1 MTDKTVPHA
10 IERGIY
16 FLFANRRFCGNEPR
30 GRQPLDCGY
39 GQQPV
44 RSLRAPET
52 VQRHPSSGGR
62 GHGRSET
69 GPIRKY
75 RKHHRAVASA
85 TICSS
90 RCATASR
97 NRRRIRSGGSG
108 SRHSVRKWLYAA
120 ILNASA
126 SELNEATRSFNHAI
140 KVGSSSAWKSWKP
153 QYSRIW
159 AR

>member
-1 MTDKTVPHA
+1 MTDKTVSHA

-52 VQRHPSSGGR
+52 VQCHPSSEGR

-69 GPIRKY
+69 GLLGNTGNTSGPHLHFQVMDRPSALKTNGLPFVFDCFVLSSTVMGSIDGTRNNFSAGTPLPLQPIGTFERD
-75 RKHHRAVASA
+75 RLRLALDIIDIS
-85 TICSS
+85 
-90 RCATASR
+90 
-97 NRRRIRSGGSG
+97 
-108 SRHSVRKWLYAA
+108 
-120 ILNASA
+120 
-126 SELNEATRSFNHAI
+126 
-140 KVGSSSAWKSWKP
+140 
-153 QYSRIW
+153 
-159 AR
+159 

>member
-1 MTDKTVPHA
+1 MTDKTVSHA

-69 GPIRKY
+69 GPLGNTGNTTGPHLHFQVMDRP
-75 RKHHRAVASA
+75 SA
-85 TICSS
+85 LKANGLPFVFDCFVLSS
-90 RCATASR
+90 TVMDSIDGTG
-97 NRRRIRSGGSG
+97 N
-108 SRHSVRKWLYAA
+108 
-120 ILNASA
+120 NFSA
-126 SELNEATRSFNHAI
+126 GTPLPLQPIGTFERDRLPLALDI
-140 KVGSSSAWKSWKP
+140 IDIP
-153 QYSRIW
+153 
-159 AR
+159 